1 MVGAMKHKNSH
12 LLVGYWSRLRKG
24 REVPD
29 QVDIDPRAIKRLL
42 SQVFILD
49 AANATKPVYRLAGT
63 TTCDRFGIELRG
75 TDFFA
80 HWEAQSGAALSS
92 LLRHALRLRQPL
104 CLLAIGVTPDNG
116 MVEIETVLAPLSF
129 GNDEPTRFMGL
140 MQVLGDATP
149 LRGRTIAFERLVGS
163 NFIHEDEPLPA
174 VDIPPAPVAFKPA
187 LRVHPK
193 APHLRLLVSRSEPDA
208 VHYEPDETLRR
219 VLDAFNATLAA
230 GDSKLVS

>member
-1 MVGAMKHKNSH
+1 MKHKNSH

-29 QVDIDPRAIKRLL
+29 QIDIDPRAIKRLL

-49 AANATKPVYRLAGT
+49 AANAARPVYRLAGT
-63 TTCDRFGIELRG
+63 TTCDRFGVELRG
-75 TDFFA
+75 TEFFA
-80 HWEAQSGAALSS
+80 HWEPQSGAALTS
-92 LLRHALRLRQPL
+92 LLRHSLRLRQPL

-116 MVEIETVLAPLSF
+116 MVEIETVLAPVSF
-129 GNDEPTRFMGL
+129 GAAEPTRFMGL
-140 MQVLGDATP
+140 MQVVGDSAP
-149 LRGRTIAFERLVGS
+149 LTGRVIAFERLVGS
-163 NFIHEDEPLPA
+163 NFIEEDEPLPSF
-174 VDIPPAPVAFKPA
+174 DIPLPPVALRPA

-193 APHLRLLVSRSEPDA
+193 APHLRLIVSRNKPDP

-219 VLDAFNATLAA
+219 VLDAFNEPPVA

>member
-49 AANATKPVYRLAGT
+49 AANVAKPVYRLAGT

-75 TDFFA
+75 TEFFA
-80 HWEAQSGAALSS
+80 HWEPQSGVALAS

-116 MVEIETVLAPLSF
+116 MVEIETVLVPLSF
-129 GNDEPTRFMGL
+129 GTDEPTRFMGL
-140 MQVLGDATP
+140 MQVLGDPAP
-149 LRGRTIAFERLVGS
+149 LTGRVIAFERLVGLK
-163 NFIHEDEPLPA
+163 FIREDEPQPA
-174 VDIPPAPVAFKPA
+174 SETPAPPVFAPA
-187 LRVHPK
+187 LRTHPR
-193 APHLRLLVSRSEPDA
+193 APHLRLVVSRNAPGP
-208 VHYEPDETLRR
+208 VQFEPDETLKR
-219 VLDAFNATLAA
+219 VLDAFNGTVAA